1 MAAKGLVVYLL
12 TGFSLA
18 VVSVYFVNNYAN
30 GNGGYA
36 NPWLLS
42 STDFN
47 ALQQNL
53 GSEDKVWPVSLST
66 LFILFDSFC
75 VCVHLCVYACA
86 VECVSSHMNAC

>member
-18 VVSVYFVNNYAN
+18 VVSVYFVNNYT
-30 GNGGYA
+30 NGGYA

-42 STDFN
+42 STDVN

-53 GSEDKVWPVSLST
+53 GSEDKVWPVSLLT
-66 LFILFDSFC
+66 FFLFFVLF
-75 VCVHLCVYACA
+75 VCVFISVCMHVR
-86 VECVSSHMNAC
+86 